1 MPDQVTIDREKLIKA
16 TAEEVARS
24 LSVDLSKGL
33 NEDEAQRRLS
43 QFGPNEIQEEK
54 RNPAKDFV
62 KKFWNP
68 TAWILEVAAAL
79 SYFLGKTLDFYVI
92 IALLVF
98 NAVLSFTQEQ
108 RANKALELL
117 RRRLQVNARVLR
129 DGQWKVLPARLLVPG
144 DVIRVRLGDF
154 VPADVKLYDGE
165 VEVDQ
170 SALTGESLP
179 VYRKKDDA
187 IYSGSIVRRGE
198 ATGVVLFTGKN
209 TYFGRTVELVKIAK
223 PRLRIEKVVNR
234 VVFWM
239 MVMVASLLA
248 ASAILILARHEDIS
262 SFHPVLVDP
271 HSGGYPHS
279 PSSYV

>member
-1 MPDQVTIDREKLIKA
+1 
-16 TAEEVARS
+16 
-24 LSVDLSKGL
+24 
-33 NEDEAQRRLS
+33 
-43 QFGPNEIQEEK
+43 
-54 RNPAKDFV
+54 
-62 KKFWNP
+62 
-68 TAWILEVAAAL
+68 
-79 SYFLGKTLDFYVI
+79 
-92 IALLVF
+92 LVF

-117 RRRLQVNARVLR
+117 RRKLQVNARVLR

-179 VYRKKDDA
+179 VYRKKDDV

-234 VVFWM
+234 VVLWM
-239 MVMVASLLA
+239 MVMVAALLA
-248 ASAILILARHEDIS
+248 ASAILILVRHEDIF
-262 SFHPVLVDP
+262 SFIPFSLILIVAAIPIALTRYVQHQLGLRKLRALEGGRP
-271 HSGGYPHS
+271 HH
-279 PSSYV
+279 